1 MKISVELL
9 EELVEGDIF
18 DLLLEEIKENTGKN
32 VRRWVKLTDIRDV
45 MGDKAYRKHILKKI
59 Q

>member
-1 MKISVELL
+1 MEINIDFLQELI
-9 EELVEGDIF
+9 ESDIL
-18 DLLLEEIKENTGKN
+18 DLILEEITENTGKKP
-32 VRRWVKLTDIRDV
+32 RRWVKLADIRDV